1 MSTQPNGRAVRTTGG
16 SGRQGV
22 SRVGDAAI
30 AALALGVLGLFFPV
44 VFIFGSASIAAL
56 ALGYLA
62 KARMDGSGG
71 PRWTGGVALAA
82 VMVGWVGVV
91 GSAFFIGWLAANL
104 CFFTCPS
111 TTNWTTPSLAG
122 GIALVVAA
130 VVHRALWRRRSRD
143 GGQGSQESKPLR

>member
-1 MSTQPNGRAVRTTGG
+1 MGLDLKGRPGRADNATIGYEAGGAGMSTQPNGRAVRATGG
-16 SGRQGV
+16 SGSQGV

-82 VMVGWVGVV
+82 VMVGW
-91 GSAFFIGWLAANL
+91 AAGAGPAIRLRCRAPDPCLVN
-104 CFFTCPS
+104 FPS
-111 TTNWTTPSLAG
+111 P
-122 GIALVVAA
+122 
-130 VVHRALWRRRSRD
+130 
-143 GGQGSQESKPLR
+143 

>member
-16 SGRQGV
+16 SGRRGV

-30 AALALGVLGLFFPV
+30 AGLALGVLGLFFPV
-44 VFIFGSASIAAL
+44 AFIFGSASIAAL

-82 VMVGWVGVV
+82 VVVGWG
-91 GSAFFIGWLAANL
+91 GGGGPAFLIGWLAATPG
-104 CFFTCPS
+104 CFTRPAP
-111 TTNWTTPSLAG
+111 TT
-122 GIALVVAA
+122 
-130 VVHRALWRRRSRD
+130 R
-143 GGQGSQESKPLR
+143 